1 MPVSGRSADARR
13 LTAADAGTNFTWT
26 TDGQIVDDQSGVLN
40 RIDPATGNKTV
51 IATEEG
57 KPNGNPSACA
67 DRRSIVF
74 ELILHGGSD
83 SDNIWRTDS
92 SGGNLRQI
100 THGRQDKDAV
110 CSPDSRWV
118 YYIEQGDRSTLA
130 RVSID
135 GGSPQTLSDLDI
147 SDSVFD
153 VSPDGKLVAFG
164 TLEHSG
170 EHKEKIALVATDSGQ
185 TKLLD
190 FERLRFGLLRFSR
203 DGKAVVY
210 PTRDNGVDNLW
221 LQPLDGSRGHAIT
234 DFKSE
239 RIRDFHWSFDGRQL
253 AMVRGHTDSDVVL
266 IRDMQQ

>member
-1 MPVSGRSADARR
+1 MIM
-13 LTAADAGTNFTWT
+13 
-26 TDGQIVDDQSGVLN
+26 DG
-40 RIDPATGNKTV
+40 
-51 IATEEG
+51 
-57 KPNGNPSACA
+57 
-67 DRRSIVF
+67 
-74 ELILHGGSD
+74 
-83 SDNIWRTDS
+83 
-92 SGGNLRQI
+92 
-100 THGRQDKDAV
+100 
-110 CSPDSRWV
+110 
-118 YYIEQGDRSTLA
+118 
-130 RVSID
+130 
-135 GGSPQTLSDLDI
+135 
-147 SDSVFD
+147 VFD

-221 LQPLDGSRGHAIT
+221 LQPLDGSGGHAIT

-239 RIRDFHWSFDGRQL
+239 RIRDFHWSFDGKQL